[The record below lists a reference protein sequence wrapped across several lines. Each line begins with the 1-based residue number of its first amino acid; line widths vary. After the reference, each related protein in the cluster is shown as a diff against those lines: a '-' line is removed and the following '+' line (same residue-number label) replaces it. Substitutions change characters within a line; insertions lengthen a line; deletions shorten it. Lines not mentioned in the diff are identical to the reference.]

1 LLGLAVKGPVE
12 STDAKSDHKGDSE
25 LSRSVT
31 RLVLIVGAPLLA
43 LATITTLGAQPA
55 RPVAS
60 RTVAAHVATLRA
72 VHAGVNALVGL
83 AARAT
88 PAPTPTPAPVVAA
101 AAPAAP
107 VAARPAPVHPKPP
120 PPPPPPVVGVG
131 GAAGVEFSLV
141 NQDRAA
147 NGVAPL
153 AYSGALG
160 RVAQYR
166 AQDML
171 NRGYFSHYD
180 PATGQLAFSA
190 LMRLWGIPYTTA
202 GENIAWST
210 NPSMAAINTMF
221 MNSPEHRA
229 NILNGAY
236 HQAGIGV
243 AGNGAKTMVVEVF
256 SN

>member
-1 LLGLAVKGPVE
+1 
-12 STDAKSDHKGDSE
+12 

-31 RLVLIVGAPLLA
+31 RATLFVSIPLLSLAVVAIVGSHR
-43 LATITTLGAQPA
+43 THSV
-55 RPVAS
+55 VAS
-60 RTVAAHVATLRA
+60 RLTAVNVAFLRPR
-72 VHAGVNALVGL
+72 HAGVNDPARLVGD
-83 AARAT
+83 APP
-88 PAPTPTPAPVVAA
+88 PALPAA

-107 VAARPAPVHPKPP
+107 AVAGRPVPPKPAPPRPV
-120 PPPPPPVVGVG
+120 PPPVSTVG
-131 GAAGVEFSLV
+131 GAAGVQFSLV

-147 NGVAPL
+147 NGAAGLRFSAAL
-153 AYSGALG
+153 A

-190 LMRLWGIPYTTA
+190 LMRLWGIPYTSA

-210 NPSMAAINTMF
+210 NPSMDAINTMF
-221 MNSPEHRA
+221 MASPEHRA

-243 AGNGAKTMVVEVF
+243 ASNGSKIMVVEVF

>member
-1 LLGLAVKGPVE
+1 
-12 STDAKSDHKGDSE
+12 

-31 RLVLIVGAPLLA
+31 RVTLIISIPMLTLAVLAIVGSQRPHSVVAASRITAANVAFLRPRHAGLNDLARLVDDATPAPA
-43 LATITTLGAQPA
+43 
-55 RPVAS
+55 PVAAPI
-60 RTVAAHVATLRA
+60 AAS
-72 VHAGVNALVGL
+72 

-88 PAPTPTPAPVVAA
+88 AVRPAPPK
-101 AAPAAP
+101 PAAP
-107 VAARPAPVHPKPP
+107 PVST
-120 PPPPPPVVGVG
+120 VG

-147 NGVAPL
+147 NGVAAL
-153 AYSGALG
+153 RFSGALA

-190 LMRLWGIPYTTA
+190 LMHLWGIPYTTA

-210 NPSMAAINTMF
+210 NPSMAGINTMF

-229 NILNGAY
+229 NILRGAY
-236 HQAGIGV
+236 HQVGIGV
-243 AGNGAKTMVVEVF
+243 ASNGAKTMVVEVF

>member
-1 LLGLAVKGPVE
+1 M
-12 STDAKSDHKGDSE
+12 
-25 LSRSVT
+25 SRSVT
-31 RLVLIVGAPLLA
+31 RVTLIIGIPMLTLAVVAIVGS
-43 LATITTLGAQPA
+43 Q
-55 RPVAS
+55 RPHSV
-60 RTVAAHVATLRA
+60 VATRLTGPKVAFLRPL
-72 VHAGVNALVGL
+72 HASVNHLARLVDD
-83 AARAT
+83 APPT
-88 PAPTPTPAPVVAA
+88 PAPTPSAPPGPA
-101 AAPAAP
+101 AAPVGTRPAP
-107 VAARPAPVHPKPP
+107 ARPAPPKPA
-120 PPPPPPVVGVG
+120 PPVSIG
-131 GAAGVEFSLV
+131 GAAGVEFGLV

-147 NGVAPL
+147 SGVAGL
-153 AYSGALG
+153 RFSGALA

-190 LMRLWGIPYTTA
+190 LMHLWGIPYSRA

-243 AGNGAKTMVVEVF
+243 AGNGAKIMVVEVF